1 MYRVAYTHTPFF
13 RTTVSL
19 ETGGRP
25 QTEGFTMALD
35 DILAQVPIDDIAE
48 KLGVSPDVA
57 KAAVEQGGAVLLSGL
72 AKNASTEEGSS
83 AIENALK
90 RHEGS
95 AGATKVDDIDQADGG
110 KIVSHILGAKQQE
123 VTEKLTTSKETAGI
137 DFGKLLPIL
146 APIVMGLI
154 ANANKDKKADAGAPE
169 SGGGIGDIIGG
180 LLGGGNSGSGGSAGG
195 GGIGD
200 VLGGLLGGGSGSSG
214 GGGIGDLLGGLF
226 GGKK

>member
-1 MYRVAYTHTPFF
+1 M
-13 RTTVSL
+13 
-19 ETGGRP
+19 
-25 QTEGFTMALD
+25 EGNTMALD
-35 DILAQVPIDDIAE
+35 DILKQVPLDDIAA

-57 KAAVEQGGAVLLSGL
+57 KSAVEQGGAVLLGGL
-72 AKNASTEEGSS
+72 AKNAETDEGSA

-90 RHEGS
+90 KHRGA
-95 AGATKVDDIDQADGG
+95 AGASTVDDIDQTDGD
-110 KIVSHILGAKQQE
+110 KIVKHVLGEKKQD
-123 VTEKLTTSKETAGI
+123 VTAQLNASEKTAGI

-154 ANANKDKKADAGAPE
+154 ANATKGKSEGGTEE

-180 LLGGGNSGSGGSAGG
+180 LLGGGSSG

-200 VLGGLLGGGSGSSG
+200 ILGGILGGGSSSG
-214 GGGIGDLLGGLF
+214 SGGGIGDLLGGLF

>member
-1 MYRVAYTHTPFF
+1 
-13 RTTVSL
+13 
-19 ETGGRP
+19 
-25 QTEGFTMALD
+25 MALD
-35 DILAQVPIDDIAE
+35 DILKQVPIDDIAA
-48 KLGVSPDVA
+48 KLGVAPDVA
-57 KAAVEQGGAVLLSGL
+57 RAAVEQGGAVLLTGL
-72 AKNASTEEGSS
+72 AKNAATTEGSS

-90 RHEGS
+90 RHEGAGS
-95 AGATKVDDIDQADGG
+95 ASKVDEIDAADGG
-110 KIVSHILGAKQQE
+110 KIVSHILGSDQKK
-123 VTEKLTTSKETAGI
+123 VTEKLTESTETAGI

-154 ANANKDKKADAGAPE
+154 ANANKGKADTAE

-180 LLGGGNSGSGGSAGG
+180 LLGGGNSSAG

-200 VLGGLLGGGSGSSG
+200 LLGGLLGGGNSSA